1 MKWLKY
7 ATNRLLVGAV
17 AGMVLAC
24 GAIAVLLLL
33 TPLVDALLRNSDEQA
48 RKRISFA
55 AALISVIVAT
65 TIGILVRRVGLRFLR
80 TRIEAWRLVTL
91 TDQAIIAVAMAI
103 LLGVVL
109 SWQLRI
115 ESSVQFDWGPFGSL
129 VPLLVVGLLAGV
141 LVAGPV
147 SDWTPTNPAAPR
159 SRTVYV
165 DQAISGNPEEDLLN
179 RAGTVDFLLTVLD
192 DQRAQRSSIVMAI
205 EAQWGAGKTS
215 LLNLLLHRLREDSRF
230 ISIQF
235 DPWAYDSPTAV
246 LAALFRAID
255 AGVSRRYLVPEFR
268 RLALQ
273 YVTALGPT
281 LSKAGFSIDP
291 FRPPEAEVLRQTLS
305 RLTDAVPSH
314 LVVILDDVDRLERPE
329 LLTLLKLLK
338 LSADF
343 RNLTYILAADKKYL
357 RRVLQ
362 DTETPSFID
371 KFVDYE
377 IALRVLDQADVDKF
391 VVPALADVASQ
402 VSKTAH
408 GSSEL
413 ETTYKTYIA
422 RSTDTLRDAK
432 RLLSSFASSV
442 QMLKGEIYLPDVLIV
457 EFIRRRAAAVWAGIL
472 DHPDFFIYIP
482 GDARMLMDTQW
493 EERRIAYYDR
503 LLKPLEATLSDAIR
517 EALQYSFPFVALS
530 EARNAQ
536 PSPTAL
542 RQLRVQH
549 HLHFLRYFVYKLA
562 SDDVQEQDLRELLGE
577 WANQATDFEAPLQ
590 RLRAKYGG
598 NIANVYDR
606 LTASAREIG
615 VESRAG
621 AAIAVA
627 RVTQGVPRANT
638 GVAALR
644 DEQEPARAFVFR
656 AS

>member
-1 MKWLKY
+1 
-7 ATNRLLVGAV
+7 
-17 AGMVLAC
+17 
-24 GAIAVLLLL
+24 
-33 TPLVDALLRNSDEQA
+33 
-48 RKRISFA
+48 
-55 AALISVIVAT
+55 
-65 TIGILVRRVGLRFLR
+65 
-80 TRIEAWRLVTL
+80 
-91 TDQAIIAVAMAI
+91 MADTFE
-103 LLGVVL
+103 G
-109 SWQLRI
+109 W
-115 ESSVQFDWGPFGSL
+115 
-129 VPLLVVGLLAGV
+129 
-141 LVAGPV
+141 
-147 SDWTPTNPAAPR
+147 
-159 SRTVYV
+159 
-165 DQAISGNPEEDLLN
+165 
-179 RAGTVDFLLTVLD
+179 
-192 DQRAQRSSIVMAI
+192 
-205 EAQWGAGKTS
+205 
-215 LLNLLLHRLREDSRF
+215 
-230 ISIQF
+230 
-235 DPWAYDSPTAV
+235 
-246 LAALFRAID
+246 
-255 AGVSRRYLVPEFR
+255 
-268 RLALQ
+268 
-273 YVTALGPT
+273 
-281 LSKAGFSIDP
+281 FSIDP

>member
-179 RAGTVDFLLTVLD
+179 RDGTVDFLLTVLD

-273 YVTALGPT
+273 YVTALWPT
-281 LSKAGFSIDP
+281 LSKAGFP
-291 FRPPEAEVLRQTLS
+291 
-305 RLTDAVPSH
+305 
-314 LVVILDDVDRLERPE
+314 
-329 LLTLLKLLK
+329 
-338 LSADF
+338 
-343 RNLTYILAADKKYL
+343 
-357 RRVLQ
+357 
-362 DTETPSFID
+362 
-371 KFVDYE
+371 
-377 IALRVLDQADVDKF
+377 
-391 VVPALADVASQ
+391 
-402 VSKTAH
+402 
-408 GSSEL
+408 
-413 ETTYKTYIA
+413 
-422 RSTDTLRDAK
+422 
-432 RLLSSFASSV
+432 
-442 QMLKGEIYLPDVLIV
+442 
-457 EFIRRRAAAVWAGIL
+457 
-472 DHPDFFIYIP
+472 
-482 GDARMLMDTQW
+482 
-493 EERRIAYYDR
+493 
-503 LLKPLEATLSDAIR
+503 
-517 EALQYSFPFVALS
+517 
-530 EARNAQ
+530 
-536 PSPTAL
+536 
-542 RQLRVQH
+542 
-549 HLHFLRYFVYKLA
+549 
-562 SDDVQEQDLRELLGE
+562 
-577 WANQATDFEAPLQ
+577 
-590 RLRAKYGG
+590 
-598 NIANVYDR
+598 
-606 LTASAREIG
+606 
-615 VESRAG
+615 
-621 AAIAVA
+621 
-627 RVTQGVPRANT
+627 
-638 GVAALR
+638 
-644 DEQEPARAFVFR
+644 
-656 AS
+656 